1 MAIWKRPT
9 SDQQSHYNWNIA
21 LTVSSHFDL
30 LTLKKKMH
38 KAAIF
43 FNGLQLEIGAQKLKT
58 SSYWFLF
65 SIYRPTLSTP
75 FAHCSISS
83 LQAARYIKERKYFTT
98 ETSLF
103 RPLLLQPFLPCVH
116 SQKVFTVV
124 LMRICNF
131 HRKKGL
137 CSWCIRP
144 LYIFLTVLATTGT
157 PAGIY
162 LSHFVAE
169 PQKPCF
175 FDCFH
180 HCLLDFLPIQDEWSA
195 FCFSQTHRAPSDQP
209 QVSSSHKN
217 LVAGQLLF
225 PHFSGR

>member
-1 MAIWKRPT
+1 M
-9 SDQQSHYNWNIA
+9 D
-21 LTVSSHFDL
+21 
-30 LTLKKKMH
+30 

-43 FNGLQLEIGAQKLKT
+43 FSKGLQLEIGAQKLKT

-98 ETSLF
+98 EISLF

-144 LYIFLTVLATTGT
+144 LYIFLTVLARRHTSRNLSFSFCRRAAKTLFLRLFPPLLAWFPSNPGWMICFLLFSDTPLSIWSTTG
-157 PAGIY
+157 
-162 LSHFVAE
+162 
-169 PQKPCF
+169 
-175 FDCFH
+175 
-180 HCLLDFLPIQDEWSA
+180 
-195 FCFSQTHRAPSDQP
+195 
-209 QVSSSHKN
+209 
-217 LVAGQLLF
+217 
-225 PHFSGR
+225 